1 MKELLDYKQI
11 TFNLQKQEA
20 KKQENYSNWN
30 KINFIIAQRTV
41 RMSLTLSERM

>member
-11 TFNLQKQEA
+11 TFNLQKQET
-20 KKQENYSNWN
+20 KKQENYFNWN
-30 KINFIIAQRTV
+30 KINFINAQRTV